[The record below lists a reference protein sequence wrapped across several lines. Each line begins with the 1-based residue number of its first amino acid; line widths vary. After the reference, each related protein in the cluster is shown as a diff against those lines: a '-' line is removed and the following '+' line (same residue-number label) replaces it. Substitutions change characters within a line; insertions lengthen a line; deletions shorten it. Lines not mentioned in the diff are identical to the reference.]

1 MIKVNTCHIQELPLE
16 LKGTESPE
24 VLGELPCGAVPEGD
38 IRYDFKASMAGQDLL
53 VRGSVEVTI
62 HAECARCLA
71 DIRRTIRVEDVCI
84 MVENC
89 PDREVDITPQVC
101 EELLLAMPVR
111 FLCAEDCRGLCPG
124 CGANLNREKCTCTRK
139 KKNEKTSSGPS
150 PWDVLDQ
157 LQ

>member
-53 VRGSVEVTI
+53 VRGTVEVPVR
-62 HAECARCLA
+62 AECARCLA

-111 FLCAEDCRGLCPG
+111 FLCSEECKGLCPG
-124 CGANLNREKCTCTRK
+124 CGADLNREKCRCGSKRK
-139 KKNEKTSSGPS
+139 KEAPSGPS
-150 PWDVLDQ
+150 PWDVLDE
-157 LQ
+157 LR